1 MNKLEELINELCP
14 DGVEYKPI
22 WELTIWD
29 KKFNTVSK
37 EKQNKVNKH
46 FYYLAADLRALEV
59 ENGNIKILTTS
70 ATDLWTTEELAG
82 DNMSDGEIVCIPWG
96 GNPIVQYYKGKYITA
111 DNRIATSADTSVLNN
126 KFLYY
131 FLQTKMNL
139 ISSFYRGSGI
149 KHPDMSKVLDLQ
161 IPLPPLSVQ
170 SEIVHILDSFTLL
183 TAELTAELTARQK
196 QYAFYR
202 DYLLDFSDEDIIKKI
217 PDIDCSNVEYKRL
230 GEVCN
235 VQSGGTP
242 SKKES
247 EYWNGGTIPWL
258 ASTVCKN
265 KKSVEEVTNYIT
277 EKGLKNSSAKMMK
290 EKTTL
295 IALVGATIG
304 KIAFLT
310 FEASINQNVAGLF
323 PIDENIIN
331 ADYLF
336 YACSTLYSKFQ
347 NLGNGKLAMANM
359 SFVRNLVIPVPPLSV
374 QENIVKILDR
384 FDKLNNDMSEGLPA
398 EIEARKK
405 QYEYYRDTLLSF
417 DDKACSQIV
426 KVERELTR
434 IKAIKWLKLGEI
446 GKVRMCKRIL
456 KSQTNTQF
464 GVPFYKIGTF
474 GKKADAYVSNELFNE
489 YKSKYS
495 YPKKGDILISCSGT
509 IGRTVVFNGEPAYFQ
524 DSNIVWLENDESVV
538 LNTYLKYCYDRQPWR
553 AESGGTIAR
562 LYNANIENAVIPV
575 PSLEEQERI
584 VSILDRFDKLC
595 NDISEGLPA
604 EIEARQKQYEY
615 YRDKLLMFKRVETN
629 EK

>member
-1 MNKLEELINELCP
+1 MTKLEELINELCP
-14 DGVEYKPI
+14 DGVEYVKIKDYFIRLKGTPI
-22 WELTIWD
+22 TAA
-29 KKFNTVSK
+29 KMK
-37 EKQNKVNKH
+37 EIASN
-46 FYYLAADLRALEV
+46 
-59 ENGNIKILTTS
+59 
-70 ATDLWTTEELAG
+70 
-82 DNMSDGEIVCIPWG
+82 DGEIKVFAGGKTVINAYEKDIPKA
-96 GNPIVQYYKGKYITA
+96 NITRVPAVLVQSRGVIDVVYYDEPFTFKNEMWAYTHNEQTTVKY
-111 DNRIATSADTSVLNN
+111 L
-126 KFLYY
+126 FY
-131 FLQTKMNL
+131 FLSTQVNKMRESASGMGSL
-139 ISSFYRGSGI
+139 PQISL
-149 KHPDMSKVLDLQ
+149 KVTEEMQ
-161 IPLPPLSVQ
+161 IPLPPLSIQ

-202 DYLLDFSDEDIIKKI
+202 DYLLDFSNEDITKKI

-304 KIAFLT
+304 KIAFLP

-323 PIDENIIN
+323 PVDENIIN

-417 DDKACSQIV
+417 DDTACSHIV
-426 KVERELTR
+426 KVERERELTR
-434 IKAIKWLKLGEI
+434 IKAIKWLKLKEI
-446 GKVRMCKRIL
+446 AHYSTDRIDSSKL
-456 KSQTNTQF
+456 DENTYV
-464 GVPFYKIGTF
+464 GVDNLLQNRT
-474 GKKADAYVSNELFNE
+474 GKKLAEHIPTSGRYT
-489 YKSKYS
+489 KYMCN
-495 YPKKGDILISCSGT
+495 DILIG
-509 IGRTVVFNGEPAYFQ
+509 
-524 DSNIVWLENDESVV
+524 NIRP
-538 LNTYLKYCYDRQPWR
+538 YLKKIWFANND
-553 AESGGTIAR
+553 GGTNGDVLDIR
-562 LYNANIENAVIPV
+562 VNDYSVLYPRYLYYVLSSDKFFNYDMQNAKGAKMPRGSKDAVMNYPIPV
-575 PSLEEQERI
+575 PTLEEQERI

-615 YRDKLLMFKRVETN
+615 YRDKLLTFKITN
-629 EK
+629 